1 MSVLRSPAL
10 LHVPATVLFT
20 VPSSDRA
27 FAEFVRRV
35 AERNPPGS
43 PVELQGRLRTV
54 YPRALVRPRALSN
67 DDHTWYVYR
76 EGRWVDGSVPDWW
89 TDESMPRLQL
99 DSDGFVASAN
109 AAAGEELGVDPKRLV
124 HRHFTDFAV
133 PGSLDDAIL
142 LRQIVLDI
150 GEAGGTI
157 RHLRANGEV
166 RIAEYRAITTE
177 SGTTVVIRPV
187 GPSSSPPAPR
197 PSISIECSPVVDRL
211 FAVVAEG
218 ILARIPEPTPKGLEL
233 RLGRSYPYASVEAI
247 DENHWRVTRDQRTER
262 PAVRW
267 DDPGLACTVA
277 LDTSLITE
285 ANESALQLLGRDLV
299 GRHWHEL
306 AVPSSLDQRLEMRDF
321 YVANGGAESTFRLY
335 GAGGQLVD
343 YDYRLSWQGD
353 TYTTVMAPFQGR

>member
-1 MSVLRSPAL
+1 
-10 LHVPATVLFT
+10 LHASATVLFT

-35 AERNPPGS
+35 AERASTGS
-43 PVELQGRLRTV
+43 PVDLQARLRSV
-54 YPRALVRPRALSN
+54 YPRVLVRPRGLSN
-67 DDHTWYVYR
+67 DDRTWYVYR
-76 EGRWVDGSVPDWW
+76 EGRWVDGRTPDWW
-89 TDESMPRLQL
+89 ADESMPRIEL

-109 AAAGEELGVDPKRLV
+109 PAAGEELGVDPRHLA

-142 LRQIVLDI
+142 LRQIVLDV

-157 RHLRANGEV
+157 RHLRADGEV
-166 RIAEYRAITTE
+166 RIAEYRAISNA
-177 SGTTVVIRPV
+177 SGSTVVIRPV
-187 GPSSSPPAPR
+187 GPSSSPPATR
-197 PSISIECSPVVDRL
+197 PSVSIECSPAEDRL

-218 ILARIPEPTPKGLEL
+218 IVARIPEPTPMGLEL

-247 DENHWRVTRDQRTER
+247 GENRWQVSRDQRTER
-262 PAVRW
+262 PAVQW
-267 DDPGLACTVA
+267 DDPSLACTVA

-285 ANESALQLLGRDLV
+285 ANEPALKLLGRDLV

-321 YVANGGAESTFRLY
+321 YVANGGAESTFRLS

-343 YDYRLSWQGD
+343 YDYRLQWHGD
-353 TYTTVMAPFQGR
+353 TYTTVMAPF